1 MPAPNDP
8 ELRRINSIIT
18 SNGDKSFVRRII
30 APNIFPKLANEDGT
44 VSTHSMAWGEA
55 DGRYFVYPTVVSGE
69 DSQLRRLDDKEA
81 FDHAL
86 RTKEF
91 IELGSAEEADW
102 FSKKYKRVWE
112 QN

>member
-18 SNGDKSFVRRII
+18 SNGDKNFVRRII
-30 APNIFPKLANEDGT
+30 APNIFPKLQNPDGSN
-44 VSTHSMAWGEA
+44 STHSMGWGEA
-55 DGRYFVYPTVVSGE
+55 DGRFFVYPTVVSDGK
-69 DSQLRRLDDKEA
+69 SGLRRLEDGSA
-81 FDHAL
+81 FNHAIQ
-86 RTKEF
+86 TGEF

-112 QN
+112 Q